1 MPSGGYTVF
10 IVEDDPSVRDALGL
24 LLGLK
29 GYAVAMFADAESL
42 LAAYRPTWRGCLLI
56 DIRMPG
62 MDGLALQKRLIEM
75 DSTLPAVVMTGHGD
89 VSSARDAFRANAVD
103 FLEKPIDH
111 GRLIGAIAEA
121 FSRQAAAGVRERQ
134 QQEFNTLLQNLTPRE
149 REVMDL
155 VVVGRHNRE
164 IAEALAISARTVEV
178 HKARMMTKLGVAG
191 LPDLVRLSLSTQDAG
206 PTLAGKQTASRAS

>member
-1 MPSGGYTVF
+1 MPPGGYTVF
-10 IVEDDPSVRDALGL
+10 IVEDDQSVRDALGL

-29 GYAVAMFADAESL
+29 GYPVAMFADAESL
-42 LAAYRPTWRGCLLI
+42 LSAYQPAWRGCLLI

-62 MDGLALQKRLIEM
+62 MDGLALQKRLLEM
-75 DSTLPAVVMTGHGD
+75 GSILPAVVMTGHGD
-89 VSSARDAFRANAVD
+89 VSSAREAFRANAVD

-111 GRLIGAIAEA
+111 ERLIGAIEEA
-121 FSRQAAAGVRERQ
+121 FSRQAATGARERQ
-134 QQEFNTLLQNLTPRE
+134 QSEFNNLLQNLTPRE

-164 IAEALAISARTVEV
+164 IAETLGISARTVEV

-191 LPDLVRLSLSTQDAG
+191 VPDLVRLSLSGQNAG
-206 PTLAGKQTASRAS
+206 PAPVAR